1 MLYSVP
7 AISASLMSQLPI
19 LKKKKKVARL
29 PTVTHVAGYCAHAA
43 LKKLCQ
49 SCKENLVMDDA
60 GVDIGK
66 NVLFMSV
73 TRGGLKFQCE
83 LVANAVLTTEIVLD
97 KLRSPRFQPLLVKA
111 LTSIG
116 RPQRTYIH
124 LIPPMWL
131 ACCTRP
137 K

>member
-1 MLYSVP
+1 MARFP
-7 AISASLMSQLPI
+7 A
-19 LKKKKKVARL
+19 
-29 PTVTHVAGYCAHAA
+29 VTYVAGYCAHAA

-66 NVLFMSV
+66 NVLVTSV
-73 TRGGLKFQCE
+73 TRGGLKFPCE
-83 LVANAVLTTEIVLD
+83 LVANAVLTTETVLD

-111 LTSIG
+111 LTSTG
-116 RPQRTYIH
+116 RPRRAYIH